1 MATQAEIRVRRKNRV
16 RRVRAS
22 LRKLDTQH
30 EVLERR
36 LDKMLTVER
45 EVSLKSFN
53 SFLMNKREYDRRLRA
68 FETTLMAVIGLFLI
82 D

>member
-1 MATQAEIRVRRKNRV
+1 MATQAEIRTQRKQRV
-16 RRVRAS
+16 RKLRAS

-53 SFLMNKREYDRRLRA
+53 SFIENKREYDRRLRN
-68 FETTLMAVIGLFLI
+68 FEIVMAAVIGLFLV

>member
-1 MATQAEIRVRRKNRV
+1 VATQAEIRTRRKNRV
-16 RRVRAS
+16 RRLRAS

-36 LDKMLTVER
+36 LDKILTVER

-53 SFLMNKREYDRRLRA
+53 SFLENKKEYDRRLRN
-68 FETTLMAVIGLFLI
+68 FEATLVAIIGLFLI

>member
-1 MATQAEIRVRRKNRV
+1 MATQAEIRQQRKNRV
-16 RRVRAS
+16 RRLRAS

-45 EVSLKSFN
+45 EISFKSFN
-53 SFLMNKREYDRRLRA
+53 SFIENKREYDRRLRN
-68 FETTLMAVIGLFLI
+68 FELMMAAIIGLFLV

>member
-1 MATQAEIRVRRKNRV
+1 MATQAEIRTMRKNRV
-16 RRVRAS
+16 RRLRAS

-30 EVLERR
+30 EILERR

-45 EVSLKSFN
+45 EISFKSFN
-53 SFLMNKREYDRRLRA
+53 SFLENKRVYNRKLAA
-68 FETTLMAVIGLFLI
+68 FETVLVATMGLFLI

>member
-1 MATQAEIRVRRKNRV
+1 MATQAEIRTQRKNRV
-16 RRVRAS
+16 RRLRAS
-22 LRKLDTQH
+22 LRRLDTQH

-45 EVSLKSFN
+45 EISLKSFD
-53 SFLMNKREYDRRLRA
+53 SFIKNKREYDNRLRG
-68 FETTLMAVIGLFLI
+68 FEITMAGVIGLFLI

>member
-1 MATQAEIRVRRKNRV
+1 MPTQAEIRVQRKTRV
-16 RRVRAS
+16 RRLRAS

-36 LDKMLTVER
+36 LDRMLEVER
-45 EVSLKSFN
+45 EVSFKSFD
-53 SFLMNKREYDRRLRA
+53 SFIKNKRVYDRRLRD
-68 FETTLMAVIGLFLI
+68 FELVMAAIIGLFLV